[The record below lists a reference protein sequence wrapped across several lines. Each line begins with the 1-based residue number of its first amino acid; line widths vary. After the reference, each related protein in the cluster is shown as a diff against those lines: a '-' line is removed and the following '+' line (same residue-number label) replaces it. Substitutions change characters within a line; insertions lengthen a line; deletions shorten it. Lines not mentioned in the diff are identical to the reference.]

1 MCGRFTQRFSWQQ
14 VHDYMN
20 LIGEPV
26 ELRPRYNVA
35 PGQDV
40 AAVRAGEDGRRLSM
54 LRWGLLPAWA
64 KDPNMGYRMINA
76 RSETVA
82 GKPAFRAAHRARR
95 CLIPADGF
103 FEWVRQGSVRQ
114 PYLVGLRNGRLMV
127 FAGLWERWRVP
138 ENTALPRSLRNAAP
152 GDVIETCAVLTT
164 QANEAMQPIHHRMP
178 VILPEK
184 SFAPWLEGEDLPPD
198 PYPADAISVRP
209 VSRWVNNAAH
219 DDPRCIEPADAVS
232 AKQ

>member
-20 LIGEPV
+20 LLGEPV
-26 ELRPRYNVA
+26 ELTPRYNVA

-64 KDPNMGYRMINA
+64 KDPSMGYRMINA

-82 GKPAFRAAHRARR
+82 GKPAFRAAYRARR

-103 FEWVRQGSVRQ
+103 FEWARQGSVRQ
-114 PYLVGLRNGRLMV
+114 PFLIAFKSGRLMV
-127 FAGLWERWRVP
+127 FAGLWESWRVP
-138 ENTALPRSLRNAAP
+138 ENIPLPRSLRNASP
-152 GDVIETCAVLTT
+152 GDAIETCTVLTT

-184 SFAPWLEGEDLPPD
+184 SFAPWLEGEDLPLN

-219 DDPRCIEPADAVS
+219 DDPRCIEPADADS